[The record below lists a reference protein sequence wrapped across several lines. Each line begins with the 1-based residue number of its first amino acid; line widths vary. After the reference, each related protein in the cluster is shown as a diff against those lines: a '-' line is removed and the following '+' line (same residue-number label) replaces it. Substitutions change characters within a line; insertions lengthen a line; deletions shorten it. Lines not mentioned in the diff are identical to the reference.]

1 MSIRF
6 DWLNLIELS
15 GPFLAEPVL
24 NQAMPDGLDALERN
38 VGPRLRS
45 AYIEWRDAVDASDPL
60 LDAIHSAWIDEVLT
74 NGLDYDEQTLLRG
87 EEGLIGPILK
97 LSADKSS
104 RLPDMVLV
112 DPSKP
117 TEPLLLIGV
126 HEPDLDLDVTQKKD
140 GNIATPKEAMVNA
153 LRKSGCPL
161 GLVTNG
167 EAWTLVHAP
176 EGEIASFATWYARMF
191 GLERDTL
198 RAFVSLLELS
208 RFTGPASESLPELFN
223 TSKAHQ
229 GDVTEALGDQVADA
243 IEVLMRALDR
253 ADQDRNRD
261 LLADVE
267 PTTLYEA
274 GLTLMMRL
282 VVILSAEERDLLLLG
297 DPIYDANY
305 AISSLRA
312 QLSATDPEILERRNS
327 AWSRLLATFRLVH
340 AGVDHPDL
348 RLPALGGSLFHPDRF
363 PFLEGRKRGSTWQSE
378 AAEPLPIDD
387 RTVLLLLEAI
397 QRFRGR
403 TLSYRALD
411 VEQIGHVYEGLLDQ
425 TADRVT
431 GLTLQLK
438 GASKAKTPLVKLEKL
453 ERLNG
458 SERIKHLVEV
468 TERSEGAIKSDLE
481 KSPDASDQARLLTS
495 CRADADLRDRI
506 LPYVHLIDVDPW
518 GMPIVHHDGAI
529 VIVRGTDRRESGSHY
544 TPKSLTEKI
553 VEETLTPVVY
563 RGPAEGVDEAD
574 WELKSPAEILDLKIC
589 DPAMGSGAFLVQVCR
604 WLSVKL
610 VEAWGNAEERGGF
623 VDAEGAVHESQDT
636 VKDPLPLDI
645 EERTIEARR
654 LIAEKCLY
662 GVDMNPMAVELAKLS
677 LWLTTVA
684 KGRPFGFLDHNLR
697 SGDSLLGID
706 DINQV
711 IELNMKPKRG
721 DQLNLFGRSIR
732 SAVDQAIE
740 LRKQL
745 RATPI
750 RDVED
755 VKAMERLDQES
766 RRLLDLPLL
775 ISDAFVGCILAKKKG
790 SALSEE
796 LGEIGAHADEA
807 VGANPEAV
815 DLLSLSSRRDLSVDA
830 SNRKPRMPFHW
841 PLEFPEVFERE
852 DGGFDAFIGNPP
864 FLGGQRITGIMGTV
878 YRDWLVA
885 FIAEGRRGS
894 ADLVSYFFLRVAALL
909 RDEGSFGLLAVN
921 TISEGD
927 TREVGLDAI
936 LGQGFTIYAAYP
948 NEKWP
953 GSAAVVTSRVHARK
967 GDWNANAILLGKET
981 PYISAQ
987 LSDDTNWTPVP
998 LKSNQS
1004 LAFQGCCT
1012 RSTGFIIPEDL
1023 AREMLS
1029 SDPKNCDV
1037 VFPYLNGR
1045 DLNSDPFQKAT
1056 RWAINFWDWSEE
1068 RASKYEVPFSY
1079 VAENAKPDRFR
1090 KKANG
1095 QFACAE
1101 PLRREWWL
1109 YEGKRSGL
1117 FHAIGR
1123 GHHFEKHPEG
1133 WVPTSNKLDRVLALT
1148 RVSKTLAFCLVDA
1161 RSVYSDQT
1169 IIFAT
1174 DDHATLS
1181 LLQSSIHSVYAWQHS
1196 SKLKNDLR
1204 YSRSDVLETF
1214 PFPRHVVAN
1223 DMRDLGAALEKERNS
1238 IMVSQEIGLTKLYN
1252 SMHSQDKNSVRLQ
1265 DMRDLHASIDQAV
1278 LASYDWSDIE
1288 LEHDFHAVPYLPESD
1303 RIRFTISE
1311 GARREI
1317 LRRLAELN
1325 RERYQEEVEQGLHGE
1340 AKEKKKSS
1348 PKRSK
1353 AVATPAEPTLPLD
1366 APEPSAKKSP
1376 PKRDAILSFLKN
1388 RPGRHGK
1395 ANIFQSVR
1403 MTSSEWK
1410 EAIDE
1415 LVSEGLVSQQGTAP
1429 NFSYSISEAQKN
1441 D

>member
-60 LDAIHSAWIDEVLT
+60 LGAIHSAWIDEVLT
-74 NGLDYDEQTLLRG
+74 TGLDYDEQTLLRG
-87 EEGLIGPILK
+87 EEAMIGLILK
-97 LSADKSS
+97 LSTDKTS
-104 RLPDMVLV
+104 RLPDMALV

-140 GNIATPKEAMVNA
+140 WNISTPKEAMVNA

-176 EGEIASFATWYARMF
+176 EGEITSFATWYSRMF

-198 RAFVSLLELS
+198 RAFVSLLEFS
-208 RFTGPASESLPELFN
+208 RFTGPASESLPELFK

-348 RLPALGGSLFHPDRF
+348 RLPALGGSLFDPDRF
-363 PFLEGRKRGSTWQSE
+363 PFLEGRKRGSTWQTE

-453 ERLNG
+453 ERLDEP
-458 SERIKHLVEV
+458 ERIKHLVEV

-518 GMPIVHHDGAI
+518 GMPIVHHGGAI

-610 VEAWGNAEERGGF
+610 VEAWGNSEERGGF
-623 VDAEGAVHESQDT
+623 VDAEGAVHESQEA
-636 VKDPLPLDI
+636 VKDPMPLDI

-697 SGDSLLGID
+697 SGNSLIGID
-706 DINQV
+706 KTNQV
-711 IELNMKPKRG
+711 IELNMKPKQKE
-721 DQLNLFGRSIR
+721 QLGLFGRGIR
-732 SAVDQAIE
+732 SAVNEAIG
-740 LRKQL
+740 LRKNL
-745 RATPI
+745 RSTPVI
-750 RDVED
+750 DIED
-755 VKAMERLDQES
+755 VKVMERLDSHS
-766 RRLLDLPLL
+766 RQ
-775 ISDAFVGCILAKKKG
+775 
-790 SALSEE
+790 
-796 LGEIGAHADEA
+796 
-807 VGANPEAV
+807 
-815 DLLSLSSRRDLSVDA
+815 LLSLPTLIADAFLGSFLAYGNRSNFGGRVTEIAALSDNAIAGEQAAQNCLANIAGRNSLEDGMSEA
-830 SNRKPRMPFHW
+830 STKPFHW
-841 PLEFPEVFERE
+841 PLEYPEVFSGELR
-852 DGGFDAFIGNPP
+852 GFDALVGNPP
-864 FLGGQRITGIMGTV
+864 WGAIVSEDLKSWIKLQFKLVGDFETAMAFVERSIQILKPGGRLGLVLPNTVLLNNSAATLREYLSRNTKITRILDFTEHEI
-878 YRDWLVA
+878 
-885 FIAEGRRGS
+885 FGS
-894 ADLVSYFFLRVAALL
+894 ATVRCCVVELSKLLSPAESFKFSRSPKSDPGSELRLPSVILSKRLHWASLDEEQVEIPSHLPKIGEVFFVKQGYKPYDKHALMKRMSEEDAAAIVKEKPWHSKNCEDSSYVRELKGKDVRPFEVLWSGLWASYGPWVSNYIPEEWFQGKRVLVREIVGSDPYPIVASVTNEEFVHNPSIICIKQKDGEHLLDLLELYLNSECA
-909 RDEGSFGLLAVN
+909 GKIIK
-921 TISEGD
+921 TISSKVKKGVFPKVLVKDLRAMPFPHLDQIDEEALEGLRSLKAGIG
-927 TREVGLDAI
+927 T
-936 LGQGFTIYAAYP
+936 Q
-948 NEKWP
+948 
-953 GSAAVVTSRVHARK
+953 
-967 GDWNANAILLGKET
+967 LGKEKIENFIEGLLFQT
-981 PYISAQ
+981 KP
-987 LSDDTNWTPVP
+987 
-998 LKSNQS
+998 NQS
-1004 LAFQGCCT
+1004 EVEAKSEKEKPKIEVFD
-1012 RSTGFIIPEDL
+1012 STE
-1023 AREMLS
+1023 
-1029 SDPKNCDV
+1029 
-1037 VFPYLNGR
+1037 
-1045 DLNSDPFQKAT
+1045 
-1056 RWAINFWDWSEE
+1056 
-1068 RASKYEVPFSY
+1068 SKT
-1079 VAENAKPDRFR
+1079 AKPD
-1090 KKANG
+1090 
-1095 QFACAE
+1095 
-1101 PLRREWWL
+1101 
-1109 YEGKRSGL
+1109 L
-1117 FHAIGR
+1117 FS
-1123 GHHFEKHPEG
+1123 FS
-1133 WVPTSNKLDRVLALT
+1133 SNKSSELRIAIVAHLESRPGWHSAMSVLD
-1148 RVSKTLAFCLVDA
+1148 
-1161 RSVYSDQT
+1161 
-1169 IIFAT
+1169 
-1174 DDHATLS
+1174 
-1181 LLQSSIHSVYAWQHS
+1181 
-1196 SKLKNDLR
+1196 
-1204 YSRSDVLETF
+1204 
-1214 PFPRHVVAN
+1214 
-1223 DMRDLGAALEKERNS
+1223 
-1238 IMVSQEIGLTKLYN
+1238 
-1252 SMHSQDKNSVRLQ
+1252 
-1265 DMRDLHASIDQAV
+1265 
-1278 LASYDWSDIE
+1278 
-1288 LEHDFHAVPYLPESD
+1288 AVPM
-1303 RIRFTISE
+1303 T
-1311 GARREI
+1311 EI
-1317 LRRLAELN
+1317 
-1325 RERYQEEVEQGLHGE
+1325 
-1340 AKEKKKSS
+1340 
-1348 PKRSK
+1348 
-1353 AVATPAEPTLPLD
+1353 
-1366 APEPSAKKSP
+1366 
-1376 PKRDAILSFLKN
+1376 
-1388 RPGRHGK
+1388 
-1395 ANIFQSVR
+1395 
-1403 MTSSEWK
+1403 EWK
-1410 EAIDE
+1410 EAIGE
-1415 LVSEGLVSQQGTAP
+1415 LVSEGLVTQKGTAP
-1429 NFSYSISEAQKN
+1429 NFNFSISEAQKN